1 MEFFDPYT
9 PTPLKNMITQEKFDK
24 GIALLQTHFNQE
36 LCPSAIAIWS
46 EYLNEHLSDEEFT
59 LAVKEAII
67 GLDFF
72 PSAKK
77 LVEFATATKEVAA
90 IAQWQIVIAAA
101 KTANEQWRQEI
112 LQQLKDQAHTAL
124 AAIGGIDAVAWA
136 DEWQLNKLNKEFTT
150 VYCQSPPQMK
160 LLPPAR
166 IGQPHFQVLQED
178 ISSDP
183 INLETKSPS
192 IRRVLE
198 NLHLRSIGVEIP
210 RVQVYKNTFA
220 RYGWEIDE
228 QRLNFF
234 VAMDEETK
242 KQFLARFQFA
252 LKNKS
257 SWHSP
262 QIIFDDISGYQA
274 PRPTVDVKAIARQWL
289 SEHEHSISSL
299 ED

>member
-1 MEFFDPYT
+1 
-9 PTPLKNMITQEKFDK
+9 MITPSKLEK
-24 GIALLQTHFNQE
+24 GITLLQTHFNRE
-36 LCPSAIAIWS
+36 LCPQAIAIWS
-46 EYLNEHLSDEEFT
+46 EYLNEHLDDETFT

-72 PSAKK
+72 PNAKK
-77 LVEFATATKEVAA
+77 LVEFATVTKEVAA
-90 IAQWQIVIAAA
+90 IAQWQIVLAAA

-150 VYCQSPPQMK
+150 VYCQSHSQMK

-166 IGQPHFQVLQED
+166 VGQPHFQVLEED
-178 ISSDP
+178 ISSEA

-198 NLHLRSIGVEIP
+198 NLHLRSIGTEIP
-210 RVQVYKNTFA
+210 LEQVYKNTFA
-220 RYGWEIDE
+220 RYGWDIDE
-228 QRLNFF
+228 RRLNFF
-234 VAMDEETK
+234 VAMDEEIK

-252 LKNKS
+252 MKSKS
-257 SWHSP
+257 SWHSL
-262 QIIFDDISGYQA
+262 QAIFDDISGYQS

-289 SEHEHSISSL
+289 NEESQSQSQAQEIEF
-299 ED
+299 